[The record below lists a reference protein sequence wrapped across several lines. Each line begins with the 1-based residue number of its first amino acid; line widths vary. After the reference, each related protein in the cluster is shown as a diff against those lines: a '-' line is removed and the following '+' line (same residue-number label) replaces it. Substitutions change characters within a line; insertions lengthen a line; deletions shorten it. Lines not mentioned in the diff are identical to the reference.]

1 MFAAVLAGVL
11 LTLSFPG
18 YGMWWLAPFAFTV
31 LTLGTYA
38 VGARRGFGFGLVAGL
53 AFFVPTLSW
62 AGTDFLGVVPWLGLA
77 SAESLYVGGF
87 AALCGWVQRDRIRP
101 VVVAAAWV
109 AQEFLRSNTPY
120 GGFPWVRV
128 AFSQAESPFG
138 RLAALVGVPGVGFV
152 VALAGALLAWAALT
166 AYRERSHGG
175 WGAKRG
181 RVVVAL
187 LGVVALVGIGWVVP
201 LPIDGAATR
210 VLAVQGNVPRAGL
223 DFNAERR
230 AVLDLHVEGTVRAV
244 QTRAADAGPLDL
256 IVWPENSSDID
267 PTRNPDA
274 AEQIMRA
281 VDTADV
287 PVLLG
292 GLLSEPAP
300 KVSNASLLYLPGAGL
315 VQRYVKQ
322 HPVPF
327 AEYIPDR
334 EFFRHLSDSVDLL
347 TRDMAAGDGPGIF
360 RVPAHTGGEVV
371 AGVSIC
377 FEIAYDGLVRTNVTE
392 GANLLV
398 VQTNNATF
406 GWSHESV
413 QQLAISR
420 IRAIEHGRSVV
431 HVSTVGVSALVLPDG
446 TLLHPTTL
454 FTAAALEDELPLRT
468 DRTVATQLGAW
479 PEYSALIVLLVL
491 LLAGWIRHRK
501 D

>member
-1 MFAAVLAGVL
+1 M
-11 LTLSFPG
+11 
-18 YGMWWLAPFAFTV
+18 
-31 LTLGTYA
+31 
-38 VGARRGFGFGLVAGL
+38 
-53 AFFVPTLSW
+53 
-62 AGTDFLGVVPWLGLA
+62 
-77 SAESLYVGGF
+77 
-87 AALCGWVQRDRIRP
+87 
-101 VVVAAAWV
+101 
-109 AQEFLRSNTPY
+109 
-120 GGFPWVRV
+120 
-128 AFSQAESPFG
+128 
-138 RLAALVGVPGVGFV
+138 
-152 VALAGALLAWAALT
+152 
-166 AYRERSHGG
+166 
-175 WGAKRG
+175 
-181 RVVVAL
+181 
-187 LGVVALVGIGWVVP
+187 
-201 LPIDGAATR
+201 
-210 VLAVQGNVPRAGL
+210 
-223 DFNAERR
+223 
-230 AVLDLHVEGTVRAV
+230 
-244 QTRAADAGPLDL
+244 
-256 IVWPENSSDID
+256 
-267 PTRNPDA
+267 
-274 AEQIMRA
+274 
-281 VDTADV
+281 
-287 PVLLG
+287 LLG

-300 KVSNASLLYLPGAGL
+300 KVSNVSLLYRPGAGL

-334 EFFRHLSDSVDLL
+334 EFFRHLSESVDLL
-347 TRDMAAGDGPGIF
+347 TRDMAAGDRPGIF

-392 GANLLV
+392 GANVLV

-468 DRTVATQLGAW
+468 DQTVATQLGVW
-479 PEYSALIVLLVL
+479 PEYSALIVLLAL